1 MYQIG
6 CLELREGAVC
16 HRSAGEAEVLNR
28 EEGVEVEA
36 LHLVEEVEEVEV
48 AALHLVEEVEA
59 VAALHLVVEAEL
71 AEEAHRRHQVAAV
84 VVEGRLLLD
93 HQGAEVAAEEVARWQ
108 RQGELLAWWRHPPRW
123 AGRPRQEPERI
134 PPR

>member
-6 CLELREGAVC
+6 CLGLQEGAVC
-16 HRSAGEAEVLNR
+16 HRVAGEAEVLSQ

-36 LHLVEEVEEVEV
+36 LHLVEEVEV
-48 AALHLVEEVEA
+48 AALHLVEEGEA
-59 VAALHLVVEAEL
+59 AALHLVEEAEL
-71 AEEAHRRHQVAAV
+71 EEEARRRHQVVAAAEA
-84 VVEGRLLLD
+84 EGRSLLD

-108 RQGELLAWWRHPPRW
+108 RQLLVWWWHPPRC
-123 AGRPRQEPERI
+123 AGRPRQEPGRI